1 MIHTLCGP
9 ICRLDV
15 HRSLVVVKLFPD
27 IRPKTKKKNKKVR
40 LVPVGDDVVDF
51 LAPYPCVPA
60 PPPAAQPE
68 VEDPDFLEQ
77 LLTEI
82 IDEYNS
88 DTEEQALVQVEQ
100 QEWDEAAQSDGE
112 AAGSEADDGE
122 AAQEA
127 PDGAEAAQETPDVGV
142 TPTAVEEDV
151 SHLNDDD
158 FNEMM
163 SSLGIEDVM
172 HGLKDRMSGKFIGQI
187 QGPFGDNTFKA
198 KCSRHG
204 SKCYILLRSRLQNA
218 SRTRTYH
225 ALLKWLKSAIDDP
238 GISIDQHA
246 EMGKTLRKT
255 HGMRVR

>member
-1 MIHTLCGP
+1 M
-9 ICRLDV
+9 
-15 HRSLVVVKLFPD
+15 
-27 IRPKTKKKNKKVR
+27 
-40 LVPVGDDVVDF
+40 
-51 LAPYPCVPA
+51 
-60 PPPAAQPE
+60 
-68 VEDPDFLEQ
+68 
-77 LLTEI
+77 TEI

-172 HGLKDRMSGKFIGQI
+172 HGLKDRMSGKFIV
-187 QGPFGDNTFKA
+187 GDNNFKA
-198 KCSRHG
+198 KCCRHG
-204 SKCYILLRSRLQNA
+204 SKCFILLRSRLPNA

-238 GISIDQHA
+238 GISIGQHV
-246 EMGKTLRKT
+246 EMGKTLRRS
-255 HGMRVR
+255 HGMKVK